1 MVLVPELLYNVC
13 QSASTADSDCSSSC
27 TIYNVVTAV
36 NIYGLLSGGEGSGN
50 GVYVGSVYYMLP
62 AYLYIY
68 SYGIGSRAS
77 L

>member
-13 QSASTADSDCSSSC
+13 QSASTADSDCSSFC
-27 TIYNVVTAV
+27 TIYNVVTLHHTV
-36 NIYGLLSGGEGSGN
+36 LYLSGGEGSGN

-68 SYGIGSRAS
+68 SYGIGTRAS